1 MIGYHCPA
9 CGARPA
15 ITIGRFRCDCGAP
28 LELDGDRAI
37 FRAAGSGDAR
47 RPLVNDDVAGVRVR
61 WALEYVSPTGSYK
74 DRGAAALVVAAAA
87 VGAER
92 LVDDSSGNAGIALA
106 AAGAHAGLSVRLVV
120 PEDAAPEKLRIAR
133 ALGATVVAVPGPRE
147 RAAAEAERD
156 AGDGWFYASHAWSP
170 FFVEGVASLAADLAD
185 SLDDEVL
192 ASIVVPCGNGGLVLG
207 LDRGFRDLVSAGR
220 LARRPSIVAVQA
232 DGVAPLARAFDDGA
246 QRAVDGPWPGTMAD
260 GIRVARPARG
270 AEVLRAVRESG
281 GRFITVRETDIADAW
296 RWLWSRGLPVEPTS
310 AVVAAALRSEGPRL
324 AASGGGIVGVLTGAG
339 IKGPMP

>member
-1 MIGYHCPA
+1 M
-9 CGARPA
+9 
-15 ITIGRFRCDCGAP
+15 
-28 LELDGDRAI
+28 
-37 FRAAGSGDAR
+37 
-47 RPLVNDDVAGVRVR
+47 
-61 WALEYVSPTGSYK
+61 
-74 DRGAAALVVAAAA
+74 
-87 VGAER
+87 
-92 LVDDSSGNAGIALA
+92 DDSSGNAGIALA

-192 ASIVVPCGNGGLVLG
+192 ASVVVPCGNGGLVLG